1 MKNDLERVALITGA
15 SRGVGANT
23 AYLLAEAGLN
33 IVINYHSKSSR
44 AEEVA
49 NIVREKGR
57 QALLGTLLR

>member
-49 NIVREKGR
+49 NIVQEKGR